1 MISENADNHSCI
13 FEINV
18 IINFEMYSVFMSYG
32 AGIKILSPA
41 YVVEYMRNQL
51 NAARELYDE

>member
-1 MISENADNHSCI
+1 
-13 FEINV
+13 
-18 IINFEMYSVFMSYG
+18 MYSVFMSYG
-32 AGIKILSPA
+32 AGVKILSPA